1 MENAE
6 KPCAQCPER
15 PSLFGLLRETA
26 IGAGAT
32 PEAVEEFLRE
42 QQPGLPGSLI
52 SRFLDKN
59 LCEENDFLRLLA
71 LRIGWEWREEL
82 PEAQSL
88 PQNVLPARLALKH
101 LVLPLKI
108 EEGTLTLATFD
119 PFSHAARS
127 ILAQQLSFP
136 LRHELTSRTNLIAT
150 LRALYGVGAETLEQ
164 LVEGR
169 EVDSGG
175 DAQEEVNV
183 IDEDDAEASVM
194 KFVNQIIREAIKQRA
209 TDIHIEPIGDQLTI
223 RYRIDGMLRET
234 PVPANI
240 RLLRDSVI
248 SRIKIMSSLDI
259 AEKRLPQDGRIN
271 LEFAGQA
278 IDVRVATIPS
288 VSGETISL
296 RLLGQEHFD
305 FPRLGLDAKSEA
317 AIRELIAMPNGIIL
331 VTGPT
336 GCGKST
342 SLYTFLS
349 ALNTKERRIVTI
361 EDPVEHKLPG
371 VVQIAVRSE
380 IGLTF
385 ARALRSI
392 LRGDPNVIMVG
403 EMRDFETAE
412 IAIRA
417 ALTGHLVFSTL
428 HTNDSVGGITR
439 LLDMGIEPFLVG
451 SAVRVFIAQ
460 RLVRKICRHCRQPDD
475 GGRQYLEKHGITIPP
490 DALVYKPRGCKVCHG
505 SGYSG
510 RTALFEIC
518 RITPAMQELIQNKA
532 PAVAMKRLAMEEGM
546 VPLRQQG
553 WKRVFD
559 GTTSVEEVLR
569 VTAAEMSLADE

>member
-1 MENAE
+1 MEQPAATA
-6 KPCAQCPER
+6 PGDRLFAPR
-15 PSLFGLLRETA
+15 PARLSLAALLRETCL
-26 IGAGAT
+26 GAGAL
-32 PEAVEEFLRE
+32 PDAVDAFFAE
-42 QQPGLPGSLI
+42 QHPGLPGSVV
-52 SRFLDKN
+52 SRLLDRN
-59 LCEENDFLRLLA
+59 LCDENDLLRSLA
-71 LRIGWEWREEL
+71 MRIGWEWREEL

-88 PQNVLPARLALKH
+88 PQNALPARLALKH
-101 LVLPLKI
+101 LVLPLQL
-108 EEGTLTLATFD
+108 ENGTLTIAAFD
-119 PFSHAARS
+119 PFSHSLRS
-127 ILAQQLSFP
+127 MLAQQLPYS
-136 LRHELTSRTNLIAT
+136 LRQVLTSRTNLVAT

-169 EVDSGG
+169 EAESGAEQG
-175 DAQEEVNV
+175 EEVNI

-209 TDIHIEPIGDQLTI
+209 TDIHVEPIGEQLTI

-296 RLLGQEHFD
+296 RLLGQERFD
-305 FPRLGLDAKSEA
+305 FPRLGLDPASEA
-317 AIRELIAMPNGIIL
+317 AIRDLIAMPNGIVL

-349 ALNTKERRIVTI
+349 ALNTKDRRIVTI

-417 ALTGHLVFSTL
+417 ALTGHLVFSKEFFQSCL
-428 HTNDSVGGITR
+428 LCFPENDKYFKIFLK
-439 LLDMGIEPFLVG
+439 LLFNG
-451 SAVRVFIAQ
+451 
-460 RLVRKICRHCRQPDD
+460 
-475 GGRQYLEKHGITIPP
+475 
-490 DALVYKPRGCKVCHG
+490 
-505 SGYSG
+505 
-510 RTALFEIC
+510 
-518 RITPAMQELIQNKA
+518 
-532 PAVAMKRLAMEEGM
+532 
-546 VPLRQQG
+546 
-553 WKRVFD
+553 
-559 GTTSVEEVLR
+559 
-569 VTAAEMSLADE
+569 